1 MVASKVNSK
10 VRLIEQLILL
20 LELHKCLSKSFD
32 PPGCRSVPRCRH
44 VKIISGGELMTTIPT
59 PRLDMKH
66 VSRLGQGL
74 NRPESVHVLSDDL
87 LAVSHR
93 GRGVSLVHADGNVRT
108 LGPADPR
115 PGGEELIPNGIAP
128 LPDGGFLIANIGEGG
143 GLWRLSPEGEL
154 TPHLMEVDG
163 VFLSATNFVMA
174 DAAGRLFVTVSTV
187 SRPRFAAYTDKVA
200 DGLVIVV
207 DDDGPR
213 IIADDICFANE
224 CRLTPDGAGLV
235 VAETFSRRITRFD
248 FDGQQLT
255 NRTTVAQF
263 GRGDFP
269 DGIRYDRD
277 GDLWVTCIVAN
288 RLWRVSP
295 DGTIDLILEDC
306 DPAHVDTVETAL
318 AEGRMGREH
327 FYECGNSCLGNIAS
341 IDFSSD
347 GDTAYLGSL
356 CGTTLLSFQTRLT
369 KEQ

>member
-1 MVASKVNSK
+1 
-10 VRLIEQLILL
+10 
-20 LELHKCLSKSFD
+20 
-32 PPGCRSVPRCRH
+32 
-44 VKIISGGELMTTIPT
+44 MTTDQT
-59 PRLDMKH
+59 PRLDMDQ
-66 VSRLGQGL
+66 VSRLGRGL
-74 NRPESVHVLSDDL
+74 YRPESVHVLSDDL
-87 LAVSHR
+87 LAASHR
-93 GRGVSLVHADGNVRT
+93 GRGVSLVHADGSVRI

-143 GLWRLSPEGEL
+143 GLWHLSPEGDL

-163 VFLSATNFVMA
+163 VFLSATNFVMT
-174 DAAGRLFVTVSTV
+174 DAAGRLFITVSTV

-200 DGLVIVV
+200 DGLIIVV

-248 FDGQQLT
+248 FDGRQLT

-277 GDLWVTCIVAN
+277 GYLWVTCIVAN

-295 DGTIDLILEDC
+295 DGTVDLILEDC

-327 FYECGNSCLGNIAS
+327 FYECGDSLLGNIAS
-341 IDFSSD
+341 IDFSRD
-347 GDTAYLGSL
+347 GETAYLGSL
-356 CGTTLLSFQTRLT
+356 CGTSLLSFQTRLT